1 MEGNGMSSQKQ
12 FLSSRGI
19 KEEKI
24 LTKKIGIVGLGGIG
38 SHLAEQLSRM
48 GFCNLYLFD
57 YDTVEESNLVRQN
70 FTKSDLGRKKGE
82 AIKERILLIQPDSKV
97 IWYDEFLN
105 EGNVSHLKDMELILD
120 ATDNLE
126 TRYLI
131 NRYSYKN
138 NIPWIYS
145 AAIDSYVSS
154 AAFIPGKTPCFEC
167 VYGSLSE
174 DNEESCSLDGV
185 LITTL
190 LEAVSKQINLAICLL
205 SGKEIKTEINQINTW
220 EQRTSTLDFSSMQD
234 EDCSAC
240 NKKEV
245 VELPVLRITCRGQG
259 KDIGLEKT
267 DELENTISS
276 TFKLKRKNEL
286 FSEYE
291 NDGKRIVIYHNKK
304 VTFHHIEKEEILSYF
319 M

>member
-1 MEGNGMSSQKQ
+1 MNSQRR
-12 FLSSRGI
+12 FLNSRGI
-19 KEEKI
+19 KEEDLLMKR
-24 LTKKIGIVGLGGIG
+24 IGIIGLGGIG
-38 SHLAEQLSRM
+38 SHLVEQLSRM
-48 GFCNLYLFD
+48 GFSNLYLFD
-57 YDTVEESNLVRQN
+57 SDTVDESNLVRQN
-70 FTKSDLGRKKGE
+70 FIFNDLGSKKGD
-82 AIKERILLIQPDSKV
+82 AIKKRISQIKPDSKV
-97 IWYDEFLN
+97 IWYDEFLTN
-105 EGNVSHLKDMELILD
+105 GNVSLLNDLDLILD

-126 TRYLI
+126 TRYTI

-145 AAIDSYVSS
+145 AAIDSFISS

-167 VYGSLSE
+167 IYGSLSE

-205 SGKEIKTEINQINTW
+205 SGKEIKAEINQINTW
-220 EQRTSTLDFSSMQD
+220 EQKTSTLDFSSMQD
-234 EDCSAC
+234 GNCSAC
-240 NKKEV
+240 NKIEMDK
-245 VELPVLRITCRGQG
+245 LPVLRITCRGQG

-291 NDGKRIVIYHNKK
+291 NNEKRIVIYHNKK

-319 M
+319 K